1 MVSSI
6 SGYSAVNQLLL
17 YRRDT
22 SIGARKKIMMYIGL
36 SKRLDA
42 LPIKRSTCIPLSEEW
57 KVRLRYK
64 GNRSRKSCHHAV
76 GIVAEVQQG

>member
-42 LPIKRSTCIPLSEEW
+42 LPIKDPRVSL
-57 KVRLRYK
+57 
-64 GNRSRKSCHHAV
+64 SRKN
-76 GIVAEVQQG
+76 GK